1 MTPTIADRLLVKLPR
16 LIERQRAAL
25 EATVGLSC
33 VTIIVQVGRYGP
45 DGDRLDLRFEA
56 ALPEPFKENGKA

>member
-1 MTPTIADRLLVKLPR
+1 MIPTIADRLLVKLPR

-25 EATVGLSC
+25 EATVDLSS
-33 VTIIVQVGRYGP
+33 VTIVVQVGRYGP

-56 ALPEPFKENGKA
+56 AQPKPFKDSG